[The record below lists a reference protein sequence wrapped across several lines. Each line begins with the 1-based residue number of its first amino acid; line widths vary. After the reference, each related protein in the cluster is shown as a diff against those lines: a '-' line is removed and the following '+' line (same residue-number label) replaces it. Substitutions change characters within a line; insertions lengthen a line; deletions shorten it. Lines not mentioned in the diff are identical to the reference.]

1 MKARHSRPTLAKV
14 STHGSMLTG
23 VASLMADSTG
33 GVMSQLPGGGANT
46 NHHQQQ
52 FNQYSQKV
60 PSDVWWDSLERSRL
74 RVADLGV
81 AGGGRPWLLAA
92 AAAAVDRKVAK

>member
-1 MKARHSRPTLAKV
+1 
-14 STHGSMLTG
+14 MLTG

-33 GVMSQLPGGGANT
+33 GVMSQLPGGADT
-46 NHHQQQ
+46 NHSQEKP
-52 FNQYSQKV
+52 NQYLHKT
-60 PSDVWWDSLERSRL
+60 PSDVWRNSLERSRL

-92 AAAAVDRKVAK
+92 VAEDRKVEK